1 MSVKSGTL
9 SRLKGLI
16 WVVGGIA
23 IIAGAVTLAPMIS
36 HLDF

>member
-1 MSVKSGTL
+1 MSIKQGTL

-23 IIAGAVTLAPMIS
+23 IVGAGIALAPLIS
-36 HLDF
+36 HLDY